1 MAEILHDPTLDAP
14 THIPIT
20 DVPAWLEGQ
29 HYSARGVFTALAEL
43 LAGVAATDSDEDE
56 NAERFTKRCL
66 GPVAQLVVEDDPLT
80 PASAVATALAVAEL
94 IAEHDPEIGP
104 AMHADAPSWTTT
116 QIGGDRL
123 RHPLALRAYFPAGS
137 IADQDCIIVLYARPN
152 NGRPTV
158 TALAR
163 PEHQDGARAVLD
175 RLSARAAELNPHRG
189 RVLRA
194 GIAGGLTLEVITLP
208 ATLSRSTVVVPPQ
221 VWDEV
226 DLGVR
231 AVRDEYA
238 LLNRHGLGVR
248 RGVLLVG
255 PPGTGK
261 SAVSAVVAQE
271 LHADGFTVVYVEAKA
286 GTMLLT
292 VVIEELQRWGG
303 PVLLVLEDV
312 DLWCR
317 DRSHSGGGGLSELL
331 QAMDIDPESR
341 ILTLASTNDAGVLDA
356 AAIRTGRFDA
366 ILEVPYPD
374 RGAAAA
380 ILAALLGGIP
390 GGDGV
395 DTAAVAAALPERTS
409 GSDIREIVRRAV
421 LGGGVSTDALLA
433 EVGAGR
439 YRAELPGG
447 VGAYL

>member
-1 MAEILHDPTLDAP
+1 MSETVHDPTPDAP
-14 THIPIT
+14 TQIPIT

-29 HYSARGVFTALAEL
+29 HFSARGVIKALAEL
-43 LAGVAATDSDEDE
+43 LSGVAAADGDVPES
-56 NAERFTKRCL
+56 AERFTRRHL
-66 GPVAQLVVEDDPLT
+66 GDVAQLVVEDDPLT

-137 IADQDCIIVLYARPN
+137 IADQDCIIVLNARP

-194 GIAGGLTLEVITLP
+194 GISGGLTLDVITLP
-208 ATLSRSTVVVPPQ
+208 AALTRSTVVVPPR
-221 VWDEV
+221 VWIEI
-226 DLGVR
+226 DLGIR
-231 AVRDEYA
+231 AVRDEYE

-248 RGVLLVG
+248 RGLLLVG

-261 SAVSAVVAQE
+261 SAVSAVVARE
-271 LHADGFTVVYVEAKA
+271 LSDDGFTVVYVEAKA